1 MANDLPPDLVIF
13 DCDGVLVDSEPL
25 GCAAMVR
32 KLAALGLHITHE
44 AAMALFRGRRMAD
57 SIAVAERHFGTPLP
71 ASFVPELRA
80 ETAAALRTGLRP
92 IDGIAAALGRIDR
105 QICVASNGPRDQIE
119 LSLTLTGLIAR
130 FAGRIFSA
138 YEVGSWKPDPGL
150 FLFAARTVGATPAR
164 CVVVEDSL
172 PGVQAAVAAGMRVM
186 AYAGDRPGD
195 ELAEAGGRVFRTMTD
210 LPRLLGLERQAVPA

>member
-1 MANDLPPDLVIF
+1 MAKALPPALVIF

-32 KLAALGLHITHE
+32 KLAALGLHITHD

-57 SIAVAERHFGTPLP
+57 SITVAERHFGTTLP

-80 ETAAALRTGLRP
+80 ETAAALRGGLRP
-92 IDGIAAALGRIDR
+92 IAGIAAALAGIDR
-105 QICVASNGPRDQIE
+105 PICVASNGPRDQIE

-150 FLFAARTVGATPAR
+150 FLFAARTIGAGPAQ

-195 ELAEAGGRVFRTMTD
+195 DLAAAGGQVFRSMAE
-210 LPRLLGLERQAVPA
+210 LPRLLGIGAAAATA